1 MYKKVDTSL
10 DFVEREK
17 EIIKFW
23 QENNVFEESVKQNEG
38 GEEFSFY
45 DGPPTANGK
54 PHIGHI
60 LTRVIKDIIPRYQTM
75 KGKHVL
81 RKAGWDTHGLP
92 VELEVEK
99 TLGFNSKPDIENYG
113 IEPFIKKCKESV
125 WKYTTEWKTMSDRV
139 GYWCDMDHPYVTY
152 HDNYIESE
160 WWALKEI
167 ANKGLLYKGHKIV
180 PYCPRCGT
188 ALSSHEVAQGYKD
201 VKATT
206 CFVKFKVKNAEN
218 LFLVAW
224 TTTPWTL
231 PSNVALCM
239 NPEYDYAEIEYHGN
253 GERYILAKDLIS
265 NLFKE
270 DEYTV
275 VSVKKGSEYEYLEY
289 EPLYTF
295 AKFREKAYFVTN
307 DSYVT
312 LTDGTGIVHIAPAF
326 GEDDH
331 KVGLKYNLPVVNLVD
346 DGGHLLECC
355 GRFAGM
361 PVVEF
366 HDEVTKQIIT
376 VTDPVTGEQVT
387 TANDSV
393 MDDLKA
399 RGLLLKKMELVHT
412 YPFCW
417 RCDTPLVYYA
427 RASWFVK
434 VTAIKDQLIASNR
447 SVNWM
452 PESIKEGR
460 MGNFLENV
468 IDWGLSRNRYW
479 GTPLPVWLCEDCG
492 EMHVMGS
499 KAELKE
505 LCGVEGEVELHRPY
519 LDNLTCKCPK
529 CGGKMKREPE
539 VIDCWFD
546 SGSMPFAQYH
556 YPFEN
561 KDLFEQTFPAD
572 FISEAIDQTRGW
584 FYTLLVISTLLFG
597 KAPFKN
603 CIVLG
608 HVNDK
613 EGRKMSKHIGNVVDP
628 WSVLDKQGA
637 DAVRWYF
644 YTASSP
650 WIPTRF
656 DSSLVSETQR
666 KFMGTLW
673 NTYAFFTTY
682 AEIDGYDPSKYNLK
696 DCKLSLMDKWIL
708 SKLNT
713 LVKTVDNGLSVYNIT
728 DTARAMQEF
737 ADVLSNWYVRVGRER
752 YWGNG
757 MTEDK
762 IAADTTLYTVLL
774 TMAKL
779 SAPYIPFMAE
789 QIYLNLVPSFYPE
802 QPKSVHLCSFPVAD
816 ESYIDSELE
825 KQMQLTEDI
834 VVLGRSARN
843 TGNLKIRQ
851 PLNELFVVS
860 DKKIDLTEELQ
871 AIVLSELNIK
881 KFTVATDLSSFV
893 TYTLKPQLKT
903 LGKKCGK
910 KIPLL
915 NRYLA
920 DCDAKAIVD
929 AVKNGGSFKVDLDG
943 EVELLEEDLQ
953 IFTNPAEGYV
963 SATDNGITVELD
975 VKLTEELILE
985 GTERE
990 ITSKI
995 QSMRKEAGFE
1005 VVDRICV
1012 YYTNATG
1019 KALEVL
1025 KKANFAPDVLAE
1037 KVEEGTAE
1045 GYTKTLKINE
1055 DDATITVV
1063 KL

>member
-1037 KVEEGTAE
+1037 KVVEGSAE